1 MPQGKSLHLYA
12 CIAQVRSCVR
22 VYTEIRFADMLPES
36 AGGCLYMDQF
46 ANLDGEQSNIYGDI
60 SKCQSASNQ
69 VSTAAKGRLQVL
81 HSMLN
86 ALCIL

>member
-1 MPQGKSLHLYA
+1 
-12 CIAQVRSCVR
+12 
-22 VYTEIRFADMLPES
+22 
-36 AGGCLYMDQF
+36 MDQS
-46 ANLDGEQSNIYGDI
+46 ANLDGEQSNIYDDI